1 MKRRKECLK
10 PKALEFLL
18 QKVQHLP
25 RRYVSLL
32 LAAGLLSLSPMTLAG
47 PFPAALGF
55 DSLNGTTGFRIDE
68 VDTNSLSDR
77 SVSTAGDLNGDGV
90 DNFLFLLVGRVGLE
104 PTTY

>member
-47 PFPAALGF
+47 PFPAALRTHMAFSETEKRAYAWWG
-55 DSLNGTTGFRIDE
+55 S
-68 VDTNSLSDR
+68 
-77 SVSTAGDLNGDGV
+77 
-90 DNFLFLLVGRVGLE
+90 
-104 PTTY
+104 